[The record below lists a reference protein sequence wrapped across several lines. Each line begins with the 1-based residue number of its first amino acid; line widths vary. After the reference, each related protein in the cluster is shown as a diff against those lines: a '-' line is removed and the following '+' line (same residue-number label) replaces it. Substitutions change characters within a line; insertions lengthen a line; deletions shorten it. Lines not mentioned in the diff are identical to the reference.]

1 MNGVAIPSPNA
12 SLRRASPTITVM
24 SHVITTALRANGF
37 VQLRETNQPI
47 TSAIR
52 KGAAVPN
59 TPETEDASS

>member
-12 SLRRASPTITVM
+12 SLRSARPTTTVM
-24 SHVITTALRANGF
+24 SHVMTTALRAYGF
-37 VQLRETNQPI
+37 VQLRETSQPI